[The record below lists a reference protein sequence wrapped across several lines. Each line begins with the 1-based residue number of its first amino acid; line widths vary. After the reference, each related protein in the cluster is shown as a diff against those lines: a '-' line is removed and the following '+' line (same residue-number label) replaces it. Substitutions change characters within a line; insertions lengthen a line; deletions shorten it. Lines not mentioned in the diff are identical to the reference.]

1 MAGLVFRREVFT
13 LSSMNEPV
21 SARSV
26 TRLFPFVLR
35 ARALLIGRDTLWRS
49 RKRLQFVLITEDIS
63 ENSRAEILNDF
74 APYPIVQCYTVEDLE
89 KHFAIRGAKVIGF
102 TKSTLASSIYAEL
115 KEYRINKPAAKSEPG
130 EPEEKSAE
138 PPSAQTD
145 TDPD

>member
-1 MAGLVFRREVFT
+1 VFRVEAFT
-13 LSSMNEPV
+13 LVAMNESG

-63 ENSRAEILNDF
+63 ENSRAEILHDF
-74 APYPIVQCYTVEDLE
+74 APYPVVQCFTAEDLE

-102 TKSTLASSIYAEL
+102 AKSTLASSIYAEL
-115 KEYRINKPAAKSEPG
+115 KEYRLNKPAPSREAAGPLEMNP
-130 EPEEKSAE
+130 E
-138 PPSAQTD
+138 PPSAPPD
-145 TDPD
+145 TGSEL

>member
-1 MAGLVFRREVFT
+1 
-13 LSSMNEPV
+13 MNESA

-115 KEYRINKPAAKSEPG
+115 KEYRLNKPVKTSEA
-130 EPEEKSAE
+130 AE
-138 PPSAQTD
+138 PQEKKPEPPRA
-145 TDPD
+145 PDSTPEL